1 MNISSPVVVSE
12 HESAWGEVVKH
23 RGGGRRSVHFG
34 FYDQERGIEL
44 NAGMTVYNHERMN
57 PRHKH
62 DFDQVRYFLKG
73 GENYGTHEVLREGD
87 ALYVPEG
94 VSYGPTYTE
103 DGSEENIRFTMQFPG
118 VSRNRILYHASP
130 EYHAAQ
136 QKLSEIGKLEKGLFV
151 WPDGRKQDS
160 AEAIREYVF
169 GRAIDYPKPRYN
181 TYVVMHSQ
189 QYGYER
195 LEDAP
200 GVQVKHLG
208 YFNEIGPNIK
218 MLEIDAGATT
228 PAGKAEFEQV
238 RLLIAGE
245 ISYNGRDYRAV
256 SCMYF
261 PADVPYAATYS
272 KNGAKLF
279 VVQLGSPERG
289 RPPFCLI

>member
-1 MNISSPVVVSE
+1 MDISAPVVVSE
-12 HESAWGEVVKH
+12 HESSWGQVVKH

-34 FYDQERGIEL
+34 FYDPERKIAL

-73 GENYGTHEVLREGD
+73 GENYGAHEVLRQGD
-87 ALYVPEG
+87 AIYVPEG

-103 DGSEENIRFTMQFPG
+103 EGCDENIRFTMQFPG
-118 VSRNRILYHASP
+118 VSGNRILYHDSP
-130 EYHAAQ
+130 EYHDAQ
-136 QKLSEIGKLEKGLFV
+136 QRLAEIGKVEKGLFV

-169 GRAIDYPKPRYN
+169 GRKIEYPKARYN

-189 QYGYER
+189 EYSYEP
-195 LEDAP
+195 LEGAP

-208 YFNEIGPNIK
+208 YFNEFGPNIK
-218 MLEIDAGATT
+218 LVSMDAGAST
-228 PAGKAEFEQV
+228 PAGQAEFEQL
-238 RLLIAGE
+238 RLLIEGD
-245 ISYNGRDYRAV
+245 ISYAGKQYAAV
-256 SCMYF
+256 SCMYL
-261 PADVPYAATYS
+261 PAGIPYPKTSTQKGAT
-272 KNGAKLF
+272 LF
-279 VVQLGSPERG
+279 VVQVGARKRG

>member
-1 MNISSPVVVSE
+1 MNINGPIVVSE
-12 HESAWGEVVKH
+12 HESSWGQVVKH

-34 FYDQERGIEL
+34 FYDEERGISL

-73 GENYGTHEVLREGD
+73 GENYGSHEVLRQGD
-87 ALYVPEG
+87 AIYVPEG

-103 DGSEENIRFTMQFPG
+103 EGCDENIRFTMQFPG

-130 EYHAAQ
+130 EYHEAQEKLAA
-136 QKLSEIGKLEKGLFV
+136 IGKLEKGLFV

-169 GRAIDYPKPRYN
+169 RRPIEYPKARYN
-181 TYVVMHSQ
+181 TYVVMHSDE
-189 QYGYER
+189 YSYEP
-195 LEDAP
+195 LETP

-208 YFNEIGPNIK
+208 YFNEVGPNIK
-218 MLEIDAGATT
+218 MVRLDAGAIS
-228 PAGKAEFEQV
+228 PAGKVEFEQV
-238 RLLIAGE
+238 RLLIAGD
-245 ISYNGRDYRAV
+245 ISYAGKHYDAV

-261 PADVPYAATYS
+261 PANVPYAATSS
-272 KNGAKLF
+272 KKGATLF
-279 VVQLGSPERG
+279 IVQLGSRESG
-289 RPPFCLI
+289 RPEFCLI